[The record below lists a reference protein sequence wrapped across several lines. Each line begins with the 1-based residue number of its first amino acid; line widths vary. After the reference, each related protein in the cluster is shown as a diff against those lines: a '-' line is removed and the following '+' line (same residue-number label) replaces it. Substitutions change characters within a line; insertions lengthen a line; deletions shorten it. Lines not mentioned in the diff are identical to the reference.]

1 MKISW
6 SIFIVFDEL
15 YKPVLENVTL
25 DTDATI
31 PCASH
36 GITLLQTIAML
47 KYPCRPT
54 VDDGDAMGI
63 PVVRPRTMEMSDDG
77 YVIGNPVVRRW
88 TMEMS

>member
-1 MKISW
+1 M
-6 SIFIVFDEL
+6 
-15 YKPVLENVTL
+15 
-25 DTDATI
+25 
-31 PCASH
+31 
-36 GITLLQTIAML
+36 AML